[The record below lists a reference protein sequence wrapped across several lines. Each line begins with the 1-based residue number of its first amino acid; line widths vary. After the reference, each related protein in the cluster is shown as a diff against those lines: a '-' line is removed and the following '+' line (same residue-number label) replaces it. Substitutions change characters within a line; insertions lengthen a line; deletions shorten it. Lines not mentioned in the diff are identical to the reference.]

1 MYTYARTHIYIYIH
15 TYISIVYF
23 LRSLRLCISELHMYK
38 YIRIYRVSGKKMVQE
53 STRVILLIN
62 SFGKKQQI
70 FSYHYYY

>member
-1 MYTYARTHIYIYIH
+1 MKNIPFFWGTFYEKKKRTYVHIRAHTYIYIY

-53 STRVILLIN
+53 VVLLV
-62 SFGKKQQI
+62 
-70 FSYHYYY
+70 

>member
-1 MYTYARTHIYIYIH
+1 MKNIPFFWGTFYEKKKKNICTHTRAHIYIYIY

-53 STRVILLIN
+53 VVLLV
-62 SFGKKQQI
+62 
-70 FSYHYYY
+70 